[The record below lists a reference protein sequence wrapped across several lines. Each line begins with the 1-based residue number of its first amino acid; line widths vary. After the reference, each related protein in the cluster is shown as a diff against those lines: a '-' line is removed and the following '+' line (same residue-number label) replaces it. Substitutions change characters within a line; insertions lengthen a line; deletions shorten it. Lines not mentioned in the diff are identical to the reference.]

1 MENKLR
7 HLEMIQ
13 NIIGRMANN
22 SFLLKGWTVTLVAG
36 IFAISSKEA
45 DKIYFLIA
53 YIPVF
58 VFWGLDS
65 YYLLQERLYRSLY
78 DTIRDMD
85 EKDIDFSLKATSKDF
100 LSDKNCYCNCVFS
113 KTELWFYL
121 PLALT
126 ILLVVG
132 LI

>member
-13 NIIGRMANN
+13 NIISRMANN

-36 IFAISSKEA
+36 IFAISNKEA

>member
-85 EKDIDFSLKATSKDF
+85 ERDIDFSLKATSKDF

>member
-1 MENKLR
+1 
-7 HLEMIQ
+7 MIQ
-13 NIIGRMANN
+13 NIISRMANN

-65 YYLLQERLYRSLY
+65 YYLLQERLYR
-78 DTIRDMD
+78 
-85 EKDIDFSLKATSKDF
+85 
-100 LSDKNCYCNCVFS
+100 
-113 KTELWFYL
+113 
-121 PLALT
+121 
-126 ILLVVG
+126 
-132 LI
+132 